1 MLQTMLINAA
11 NKQTKDC
18 NCRKKEECQLEGKCR
33 SEDIICKCV
42 VTATGHPQKAY
53 QGTAENDFKQWYYD
67 YKKSFRNLK
76 YANDT
81 SLSKYIW
88 EMKDK
93 HNNNPTLIR
102 FIVKSYFQ

>member
-33 SEDIICKCV
+33 SEDICKCV

-53 QGTAENDFKQWYYD
+53 QRTAENDFKQWYYD
-67 YKKSFRNLK
+67 YKESFRNLK